1 MSAILLAI
9 DPGSVSGAYAV
20 FFDDPGR
27 HPVVDDLPVVDKQ
40 VNGSDFYRSVVR
52 GWQIKSAVVERVASM
67 PKQGVSSTFKFGVS
81 VGIVHGV
88 LAACGVSLK
97 LVTPAEWKRG
107 MKIGADKE
115 VARALAIR
123 LYPGVVGLELKKHQG
138 RAEALLLGHY
148 VLKGGL

>member
-1 MSAILLAI
+1 MAAILLSI

-20 FFDDPGR
+20 FFDDREPHVG
-27 HPVVDDLPVVDKQ
+27 DLPVVDKQ
-40 VNGSDFYRSVVR
+40 VNAHAFSGYVEMLNVR
-52 GWQIKSAVVERVASM
+52 SAVVERVHSM

-81 VGIVHGV
+81 VGIIHGI
-88 LAACGVSLK
+88 LAAYEVPVR
-97 LVTPAEWKRG
+97 LVTPAEWKKAMR
-107 MKIGADKE
+107 IGADKE

-123 LYPGVVGLELKKHQG
+123 MYPKVEGLHLKKHQG